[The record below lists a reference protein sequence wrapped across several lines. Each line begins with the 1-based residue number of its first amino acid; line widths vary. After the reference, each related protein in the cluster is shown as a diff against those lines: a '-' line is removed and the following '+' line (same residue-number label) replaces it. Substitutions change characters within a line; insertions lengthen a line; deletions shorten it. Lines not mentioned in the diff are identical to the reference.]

1 MTTEDLPALAIHIE
15 RAQHQPNVAMLPDA
29 AVIQIIGEDAR
40 QFLHAQWVSDVRSLD
55 AEHGQLTAW
64 CTAQGRV
71 SFLLHLIFS
80 DNAFYAILPASEAA
94 RLVQRLRMFVL
105 RSRVTIT
112 DVSAHYGVCGLQI
125 PAGSSPSAWATLS
138 QARLA
143 KSRVAES
150 VHALCVEAGRYL
162 ILGERAA
169 LAAWVAAIDVAIVP
183 AALWRVANIVR
194 GYPEIEGIAV
204 EAYLPQQLNLDVLNA
219 VSFTKGCYPGQE
231 IIARLKYRGEVKAR
245 LLCGHSAVPLAAG
258 TKLYRATGAAQS
270 AGQIL
275 TSLQIAENDTV
286 VLAVAE
292 LAGVDSPLLAG
303 SADGT
308 PVILSWPPYWR
319 AESG

>member
-1 MTTEDLPALAIHIE
+1 MTTEDSPALAIYIE
-15 RAQHQPNVAMLPDA
+15 RAQHLPNVAMLPDA

-80 DNAFYAILPASEAA
+80 YNAFYAILPTSEAA

-125 PAGSSPSAWATLS
+125 PAGSSLSAWATLPQS
-138 QARLA
+138 RLA
-143 KSRVAES
+143 KARVAES

-204 EAYLPQQLNLDVLNA
+204 EAYLPQQLNLDVLDA

-292 LAGVDSPLLAG
+292 LAGVDAPLLAG

-308 PVILSWPPYWR
+308 PVILNWPPYWR
-319 AESG
+319 AVSG